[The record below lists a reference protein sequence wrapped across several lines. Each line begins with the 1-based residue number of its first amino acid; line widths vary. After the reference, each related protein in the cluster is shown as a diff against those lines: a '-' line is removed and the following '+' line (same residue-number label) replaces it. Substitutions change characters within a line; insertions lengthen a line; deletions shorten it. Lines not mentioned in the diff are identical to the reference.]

1 MPKKKI
7 GKIKEQK
14 EKPDYKIYGVR
25 KMDDFAPIERELPRP
40 LHTMLEKGGGV
51 LALFAPPGSGK
62 SNFISNL
69 LLRDDFF
76 KDLFEGGLYIISPTI
91 MNDLTSCHLR
101 DYADFTETQYS
112 EELVGGLFQMLMDTP
127 NDEKALSCL
136 LLDDCLGS
144 IKMNSICNRVASTC
158 RHNRQLVIFSLQ
170 AIKNGLPSS
179 IRSNI
184 SHTITFYQPS
194 SKQLADVVE
203 LHSMMGGEENFLK
216 CYNEA
221 TAEKYGFL
229 LSDFRDMKL
238 WKWGGQTSEP
248 ELVWSRY
255 DENGNIINP
264 TKQTKEDIKLAINL
278 CLRKI
283 HLIR

>member
-203 LHSMMGGEENFLK
+203 LHSMMGGEDNFLK

-255 DENGNIINP
+255 DENGNIVNP
-264 TKQTKEDIKLAINL
+264 TKQTKEDIKTGNKSMLKEDSSN
-278 CLRKI
+278 
-283 HLIR
+283 

>member
-238 WKWGGQTSEP
+238 WKWGGQTNEP

-264 TKQTKEDIKLAINL
+264 TKQTKDDIKTGNKSMLKEDPI
-278 CLRKI
+278 
-283 HLIR
+283 

>member
-112 EELVGGLFQMLMDTP
+112 EELVGSLFQMLMDTP

-238 WKWGGQTSEP
+238 WRWGGQTNEP

-255 DENGNIINP
+255 DENGDIINP
-264 TKQTKEDIKLAINL
+264 TKQTKDDIKTGNKSMLKEDPI
-278 CLRKI
+278 
-283 HLIR
+283 

>member
-264 TKQTKEDIKLAINL
+264 TKQTKEDIKTGNKSMLKEDSAN
-278 CLRKI
+278 
-283 HLIR
+283 

>member
-238 WKWGGQTSEP
+238 WKWGGQTDEP

-264 TKQTKEDIKLAINL
+264 TKQTKDDIKTGNKSMLKEDPI
-278 CLRKI
+278 
-283 HLIR
+283 

>member
-112 EELVGGLFQMLMDTP
+112 EELVGSLFQMLMDTP

-238 WKWGGQTSEP
+238 WKWGGQTNEP

-264 TKQTKEDIKLAINL
+264 TKQTKDDIKTGNKSMLKEDPI
-278 CLRKI
+278 
-283 HLIR
+283 

>member
-1 MPKKKI
+1 MAKKKRV
-7 GKIKEQK
+7 GKLKEQK
-14 EKPDYKIYGVR
+14 DKPDYKIYGVR
-25 KMDDFAPIERELPRP
+25 KMDDFAPIERDLPRP
-40 LHTMLEKGGGV
+40 LETMIEKGGGV

-91 MNDLTSCHLR
+91 LNDLTSAHLR

-112 EELVGGLFQMLMDTP
+112 EELVGGIFQMLMDTP
-127 NDEKALSCL
+127 NEDKALSCL

-203 LHSMMGGEENFLK
+203 LHSMMGGEENFLN

-221 TAEKYGFL
+221 TSEKYGFL

-238 WKWGGQTSEP
+238 YKWGGQTTEP

-255 DENGNIINP
+255 DEAGNIINP
-264 TKQTKEDIKLAINL
+264 TKQTKDDIKTGNKSML
-278 CLRKI
+278 KEDKV
-283 HLIR
+283 

>member
-1 MPKKKI
+1 MI
-7 GKIKEQK
+7 
-14 EKPDYKIYGVR
+14 
-25 KMDDFAPIERELPRP
+25 
-40 LHTMLEKGGGV
+40 EKGGGV

-91 MNDLTSCHLR
+91 LNDLTSAHLR

-112 EELVGGLFQMLMDTP
+112 EELVNGIFQMLMDTP

-203 LHSMMGGEENFLK
+203 LHSMMGGEENFLR

-221 TAEKYGFL
+221 TSEKYGFL

-238 WKWGGQTSEP
+238 YRWGGQTDEP
-248 ELVWSRY
+248 VLVWSRY

-264 TKQTKEDIKLAINL
+264 TKQTTDDIKTGNKSMLKEDKV
-278 CLRKI
+278 
-283 HLIR
+283 

>member
-264 TKQTKEDIKLAINL
+264 TKQTKEDIKTGNKTMLKEDSSN
-278 CLRKI
+278 
-283 HLIR
+283 

>member
-264 TKQTKEDIKLAINL
+264 TKQTKDDIKTGNKSMLKEDSSN
-278 CLRKI
+278 
-283 HLIR
+283 

>member
-101 DYADFTETQYS
+101 DYADFTETEYS

-238 WKWGGQTSEP
+238 WKWGGQTDEP

-255 DENGNIINP
+255 DQNGNIINP
-264 TKQTKEDIKLAINL
+264 TKQTIDDIKTGNKTMLKEDSSN
-278 CLRKI
+278 
-283 HLIR
+283 

>member
-264 TKQTKEDIKLAINL
+264 TKQTKEDIKTGNKSMLKEDSSN
-278 CLRKI
+278 
-283 HLIR
+283 

>member
-229 LSDFRDMKL
+229 FSDFRDMKL
-238 WKWGGQTSEP
+238 WKWGGQTNEP

-264 TKQTKEDIKLAINL
+264 TKQTKDDIKTGNKSMLKEDPI
-278 CLRKI
+278 
-283 HLIR
+283 

>member
-221 TAEKYGFL
+221 TSEKYGFL

-238 WKWGGQTSEP
+238 WKWGGQT

-264 TKQTKEDIKLAINL
+264 TKQTKDDIKTGNKSMLKEDPI
-278 CLRKI
+278 
-283 HLIR
+283 

>member
-112 EELVGGLFQMLMDTP
+112 EELVGSLFQMLMDTP

-221 TAEKYGFL
+221 TSEKYGFL

-238 WKWGGQTSEP
+238 WRWGGQTNEP

-255 DENGNIINP
+255 DENGDIINP
-264 TKQTKEDIKLAINL
+264 TKQTKDDIKTGNKSMLKEDPI
-278 CLRKI
+278 
-283 HLIR
+283 

>member
-221 TAEKYGFL
+221 TSEKYGFL

-238 WKWGGQTSEP
+238 WRWGGQTNEP

-255 DENGNIINP
+255 DENGDIINP
-264 TKQTKEDIKLAINL
+264 TKQTKDDIKTGNKSMLKEDPI
-278 CLRKI
+278 
-283 HLIR
+283 

>member
-238 WKWGGQTSEP
+238 WKWGGQTDEP

-255 DENGNIINP
+255 DQNGNIVNP
-264 TKQTKEDIKLAINL
+264 TKQTKEDIKTGNKSMLKEDSAN
-278 CLRKI
+278 
-283 HLIR
+283 

>member
-112 EELVGGLFQMLMDTP
+112 EELVGSLFQMLMDTP

-238 WKWGGQTSEP
+238 WRWGGQTNEP

-264 TKQTKEDIKLAINL
+264 TKQTKDDIKTGNKSMLKEDPI
-278 CLRKI
+278 
-283 HLIR
+283 

>member
-112 EELVGGLFQMLMDTP
+112 EELVGSLFQMLMDTP

-229 LSDFRDMKL
+229 FSDFRDMKL
-238 WKWGGQTSEP
+238 WKWGGQTNEP

-264 TKQTKEDIKLAINL
+264 TKQTKDDIKTGNKSMLKEDPI
-278 CLRKI
+278 
-283 HLIR
+283 

>member
-264 TKQTKEDIKLAINL
+264 TKQTKDDIKTGNKSMLKEDPI
-278 CLRKI
+278 
-283 HLIR
+283 

>member
-112 EELVGGLFQMLMDTP
+112 EELVGSLFQMLMDTP

-221 TAEKYGFL
+221 TSEKYGFL

-238 WKWGGQTSEP
+238 WRWGGQTNEP

-264 TKQTKEDIKLAINL
+264 TKQTKDDIKTGNKSMLKEDPI
-278 CLRKI
+278 
-283 HLIR
+283 

>member
-1 MPKKKI
+1 
-7 GKIKEQK
+7 
-14 EKPDYKIYGVR
+14 
-25 KMDDFAPIERELPRP
+25 
-40 LHTMLEKGGGV
+40 
-51 LALFAPPGSGK
+51 
-62 SNFISNL
+62 
-69 LLRDDFF
+69 
-76 KDLFEGGLYIISPTI
+76 

-238 WKWGGQTSEP
+238 WKWGGQTNEP

-264 TKQTKEDIKLAINL
+264 TKQTKDDIKTGNKSMLKEDPI
-278 CLRKI
+278 
-283 HLIR
+283 